1 LVVVKIHALR
11 FMLAAD
17 IDDNH
22 RWIIEICLNWLATH
36 NRQAMHCHQE
46 ATGEEFIFVGAARV
60 GEYQGNHLL
69 LLSMEILD
77 SSTLDHSAFFGG
89 AWDY

>member
-1 LVVVKIHALR
+1 
-11 FMLAAD
+11 
-17 IDDNH
+17 
-22 RWIIEICLNWLATH
+22 
-36 NRQAMHCHQE
+36 MHSHQE
-46 ATGEEFIFVGAARV
+46 ATGEEFIFVGTARV
-60 GEYQGNHLL
+60 REYQGNHLL

>member
-22 RWIIEICLNWLATH
+22 RWIIEIGLRWLAAH
-36 NRQAMHCHQE
+36 DRHAMHSHQE
-46 ATGEEFIFVGAARV
+46 ATGEEFIFVGTARV
-60 GEYQGNHLL
+60 REYQGNHLL

-77 SSTLDHSAFFGG
+77 SSTLDHSAFWW
-89 AWDY
+89 AWDD